1 MVCARVQEA
10 PEDLKQVLSGKA
22 HNTFFHNVLRSATS
36 RLIIVSGWMNAGV
49 VDKAFLCLLRHKLS
63 EGVNVYIGYGW
74 KDGRGNHAEH
84 DTTPE
89 VLAQLKAVQALY
101 PDRLFIR
108 EYGAHEK
115 LLIKDSEFVVFGSH
129 NWLSNRRHINR
140 ERSINL
146 YSEALAN
153 EEAEA
158 VILRIGGA

>member
-1 MVCARVQEA
+1 M
-10 PEDLKQVLSGKA
+10 
-22 HNTFFHNVLRSATS
+22 
-36 RLIIVSGWMNAGV
+36 IIVSGWMNAGV